1 MVAAV
6 LEVRATEK
14 RKVET
19 ESLDES
25 RAFIELERESAEELP
40 SLDELAAAAGLSR
53 FHFHRVF
60 KSVTGLTPKAYEA
73 AHRARRF
80 SSGARIGAACS
91 EKPNVPTVP
100 TEV

>member
-25 RAFIELERESAEELP
+25 RAFIELERE
-40 SLDELAAAAGLSR
+40 
-53 FHFHRVF
+53 
-60 KSVTGLTPKAYEA
+60 A

>member
-25 RAFIELERESAEELP
+25 RAFIELERE
-40 SLDELAAAAGLSR
+40 
-53 FHFHRVF
+53 
-60 KSVTGLTPKAYEA
+60 A
-73 AHRARRF
+73 AHRARRRLRL
-80 SSGARIGAACS
+80 GELQRVKA
-91 EKPNVPTVP
+91 EEPDVPTVP
-100 TEV
+100 A